1 MSTGTGALLFLASML
16 CFAVGFG
23 FAWIRARRRVQA
35 KIHDRLRQEMEQRM
49 AEEVLRRLR
58 DGKLHE
64 DIEQTL
70 QEQGYASDSSSS
82 AAARQTGETPPSDT
96 RPAAEDDQNADRG
109 NRT

>member
-23 FAWIRARRRVQA
+23 VAWVRARRRVQA
-35 KIHDRLRQEMEQRM
+35 RIHDRLRQEMEQRM

-58 DGKLHE
+58 DGKLHD

-70 QEQGYASDSSSS
+70 KEQGYNADSGEGSQTGDPSSSGS
-82 AAARQTGETPPSDT
+82 GAAS
-96 RPAAEDDQNADRG
+96 QNKGDNAKPR
-109 NRT
+109 

>member
-16 CFAVGFG
+16 CFAMGFG
-23 FAWIRARRRVQA
+23 IAWIRARRRIQA

-70 QEQGYASDSSSS
+70 QEQGYAPGAS
-82 AAARQTGETPPSDT
+82 ASASGASTDAAPPPDPGPATEDQSADKGS
-96 RPAAEDDQNADRG
+96 RP
-109 NRT
+109 